1 MGFSLACQLNDP
13 SSAFYDGNF
22 LLKKIS
28 SNSSEADIC
37 PAISV
42 DEFNQEKI
50 SHKCFYCG
58 KVFPYKSQVTRHMR
72 IHTGEKPYA
81 CQYCN
86 KTFAQR
92 IEVLKHTRTHT
103 GEKPF
108 KCSFCDYRSSQM
120 CHVKTHMRGKH
131 SEERQVNQRFCN

>member
-1 MGFSLACQLNDP
+1 MGISLTCQLNVTP
-13 SSAFYDGNF
+13 SALYDDNF
-22 LLKKIS
+22 FFKKIS
-28 SNSSEADIC
+28 SSTSDTNTC
-37 PAISV
+37 PV
-42 DEFNQEKI
+42 FNVEEVNHEKI

-58 KVFPYKSQVTRHMR
+58 KAFAYKSQVSRHMR

-92 IEVLKHTRTHT
+92 IEVLKHTRIHT

-120 CHVKTHMRGKH
+120 CHVKTHMKGKH
-131 SEERQVNQRFCN
+131 SKEWQVNQKIF